1 MTMRCQLALPWQV
14 PALEPTGI
22 AAEDPPGPA
31 RPGLRPASTFA
42 LGLAAARA
50 VAIRSMVV
58 AAAFAAT
65 AVSDPTL
72 AVAATPATTGKGIS
86 DDAVRI
92 GVLTDMS
99 SVSSDNA
106 GTGSVLAA
114 RLAVEDFAAD
124 ARVLGKPIEILQADH
139 QGKTDIGANIAG
151 EWFDRR
157 GVDMITDLTFS
168 NVALAVEN
176 LAKERRRITLITG
189 AGSAAIT
196 NEQCSPYNV
205 HWMYDTYALARATA
219 GALLAQGLKSW
230 YFITADYAFGHA
242 LEKDARTVVEAAG
255 GKVVGGVRHPTLS
268 SDQSSYLLQAQ
279 QSKAQVVAL
288 ANSGIDTLNTVKT
301 AAEFGIGKA
310 GGQTLAPLLSLITEI
325 KSMGPQA
332 VGMYLTTGFYW
343 DQDDAARAFSKRFHD
358 RHGKMPTMMQAAVY
372 SAVLSYLK
380 AIRDSGTDDADTV
393 MKTLRAMEIDD
404 AVVRKGRIRED
415 GRLVHDMLLV
425 QVKAP
430 AAGGNGWDLFEIRKT
445 VPGDQAFQSLAESR
459 CPLVKGAR

>member
-1 MTMRCQLALPWQV
+1 MNDASCDTRHDDPGTGRPRSRRRRAHATPIRGLLLTGVASALMAGVWSAPS
-14 PALEPTGI
+14 
-22 AAEDPPGPA
+22 D
-31 RPGLRPASTFA
+31 
-42 LGLAAARA
+42 
-50 VAIRSMVV
+50 VV
-58 AAAFAAT
+58 AATGGPAG
-65 AVSDPTL
+65 
-72 AVAATPATTGKGIS
+72 VAAPAGIS

-176 LAKERRRITLITG
+176 MAKDKRRITLITG

-242 LEKDARTVVEAAG
+242 LEKDARAVVEAAG

-301 AAEFGIGKA
+301 AAEFGVGKA

-325 KSMGPQA
+325 QGMGLQA

-343 DQDDAARAFSKRFHD
+343 DRDEAARAFSKRFHE

-380 AIRDSGTDDADTV
+380 AIRDSGSDEADTV
-393 MKTLRAMEIDD
+393 LKTLRAMEIDD
-404 AVVRKGRIRED
+404 AVVRKGRIRDD
-415 GRLVHDMLLV
+415 GRLSMTCCWFRSRHPRPG
-425 QVKAP
+425 ATAGTCSRSARPCP
-430 AAGGNGWDLFEIRKT
+430 ATRPSSPWPIR
-445 VPGDQAFQSLAESR
+445 A
-459 CPLVKGAR
+459 AR